1 MATITAAMV
10 KELRARTDVAM
21 MKCKKALEECGGD
34 MEAAVDFLR
43 KTAGAAQDKKS
54 ERETKA
60 GGIGL
65 ALGAGA
71 GCLVQLACETDFV
84 SGNDQFKAF
93 VTALAEAALAAGVE
107 TTEGLQGLTI
117 DDQSFN
123 DALAQQVQKLG
134 ENIQPVRVDR
144 LTGEVVTGYNHGGRV
159 ATLVGG
165 SGDTGALRSLAMH
178 IAAANPAPLALDR
191 DGIDADLVAKER
203 DIIAESPDVQSKP
216 EQIRPK
222 IIDGKM
228 GRFFKERVL
237 LEQEML
243 VSNEDGKN
251 VGAWAKGQGLT
262 ITGYVRSDV

>member
-123 DALAQQVQKLG
+123 DALAQQVQRHRSELPGGAALQEQHPVVVGDGEQLAQIRLG
-134 ENIQPVRVDR
+134 LLSDAGEGFTPMAHLHHRGAGTPPVQEFGLGLLENGR
-144 LTGEVVTGYNHGGRV
+144 GHHGG
-159 ATLVGG
+159 AGAEIEGTCHETL
-165 SGDTGALRSLAMH
+165 L
-178 IAAANPAPLALDR
+178 
-191 DGIDADLVAKER
+191 
-203 DIIAESPDVQSKP
+203 
-216 EQIRPK
+216 
-222 IIDGKM
+222 
-228 GRFFKERVL
+228 
-237 LEQEML
+237 
-243 VSNEDGKN
+243 
-251 VGAWAKGQGLT
+251 
-262 ITGYVRSDV
+262 